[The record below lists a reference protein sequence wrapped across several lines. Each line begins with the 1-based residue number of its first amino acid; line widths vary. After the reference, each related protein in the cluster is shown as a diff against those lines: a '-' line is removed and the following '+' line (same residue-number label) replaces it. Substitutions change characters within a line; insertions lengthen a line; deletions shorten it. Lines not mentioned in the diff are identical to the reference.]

1 MIVTYNDKFEKKS
14 KYWEE
19 HEVISHIVAEQYEN
33 AQIEYATE
41 IQARR
46 TVNAL
51 YSYLQRSKIK
61 LRIYQ
66 RGANIIISRS

>member
-1 MIVTYNDKFEKKS
+1 MKITYNVKFEKVS
-14 KYWEE
+14 RYWEE
-19 HEVISHIVAEQYEN
+19 HQVISHIVAEQFEN

-41 IQARR
+41 LQARR

-51 YSYLQRSKIK
+51 YSYLKRNKIN
-61 LRIYQ
+61 LRIYL